1 MEHQGERQAWRP
13 AGHLEANGAALVI
26 EGTPACR
33 ISARTDG
40 SVRVFWD
47 TGPDYYET
55 VVAPVLDR
63 APGDALSWTVDR
75 AAGSPTATAGDVRV
89 TVRDNG
95 LVLGQGDTWW
105 DFRLTRQ
112 SSGWTLELAL
122 EPDEGVYGL
131 GEKMG
136 PLDHRGRRW
145 VQWASDVAPHVPSA
159 DPLYQAIPFALL
171 AGPRGARGVLVAN
184 AGRTVFDA
192 RRSRDLAVT
201 IEQGAVALE
210 LLPGPHPARV
220 LDLYTRLTGRPTLP
234 PVFGLGLHQSRWG
247 YRSADDVRGV
257 VEEYRARDIPLDAVF
272 LDIDYMDGY
281 RLFTWDAVRFPD
293 PDGLMAELQE
303 HEVRLVP
310 IIDVG
315 VKVDAAYAV
324 YQEGR
329 QEGHFLVN
337 PAGGVFTGHVWP
349 GESAFPDFARPA
361 TRAWWAGLNRTMAE
375 RGVGGI
381 WNDMNEPA
389 LWDADQRLIRDPEAW
404 HRLEDGRMVPNAAI
418 HNAYALM
425 EARATYEGLRAAHTP
440 ARRPFILSR
449 SGFVGI
455 QRYAAVWTGDNQS
468 WWEQMAQSVP
478 TCLNLALSGVALVGA
493 DVGGFSDVPT
503 PELMARWI
511 ALGSYLPYFRIHSDN
526 MSPPQEPWR
535 FGDRVE
541 EVARRFVHRR
551 YRLLPYWVSLFA
563 EAAATGT
570 PPLRPLFW
578 HFPDQAETFTLNDE
592 FLVGP
597 FLLVAPVLQPG
608 VRHRAVYLPEGR
620 WWDVEAGRWREGPG
634 WHVAEADWDEL
645 PRYWRSGA
653 VIPVVHQ
660 PLASTETWRRRWGS
674 GQDGPDGF
682 VLVAG
687 TGEFLVYTDD
697 GDTFAYAD
705 GDWRRIAV
713 TLSTDD
719 NGWPTAL
726 FRHRVGRREVADL
739 DTTWTMIVG
748 PVPVGPVQ
756 AEADVD
762 GRAVPTLTPVRHADT
777 ADGWWWAV
785 RVPVRLRGGDTLRL
799 RFRPA

>member
-1 MEHQGERQAWRP
+1 VNQQGERHEWRHT
-13 AGHLEANGAALVI
+13 GRIGVDGAVLVI
-26 EGTPACR
+26 DGSPVCR
-33 ISARTDG
+33 VTGRADG
-40 SVRVFWD
+40 SVRVGWD

-63 APGDALSWTVDR
+63 APEEPVPWTLDAASG
-75 AAGSPTATAGDVRV
+75 AAAATAGSVRV
-89 TVRDNG
+89 TVREDT
-95 LVLGQGDTWW
+95 LVVRQDDTSWHL
-105 DFRLTRQ
+105 RLARQ
-112 SSGWTLELAL
+112 DSAWTLEVAL
-122 EPDEGVYGL
+122 DPDEGVYGL

-171 AGPRGARGVLVAN
+171 AGPRGARGLLVADV
-184 AGRTVFDA
+184 GRTVFDA
-192 RRSRDLAVT
+192 RRSGQLVVGV
-201 IEQGAVALE
+201 EQGAVVAE
-210 LLPGPHPARV
+210 LLPGPHPTRV
-220 LDLYTRLTGRPTLP
+220 LDLYTRLTGRPALP
-234 PVFGLGLHQSRWG
+234 PVFALGVHQSRWG
-247 YRSADDVRGV
+247 YRSADEVRSV
-257 VEEYRARDIPLDAVF
+257 VEGYRARDIPLDAVF
-272 LDIDYMDGY
+272 LDIDYMDEY
-281 RLFTWDAVRFPD
+281 RLFTWDPVRFPD
-293 PDGLMAELQE
+293 PQGLTAELTQRR
-303 HEVRLVP
+303 VRLVP

-315 VKVDAAYAV
+315 VKVDATYPV
-324 YQEGR
+324 YQQGR
-329 QEGHFLVN
+329 QGGHFLVN
-337 PAGGVFTGHVWP
+337 PAGGVFTGQVWP
-349 GESAFPDFARPA
+349 GEAAFPDFARSA
-361 TRAWWAGLNRTMAE
+361 TRDWWADLNRALAE

-389 LWDADQRLIRDPEAW
+389 LWDAQQRLVREPEAW
-404 HRLEDGRMVPNAAI
+404 HRLDDGRMVPNAAI
-418 HNAYALM
+418 HNAYALL

-440 ARRPFILSR
+440 PRRPFILTR
-449 SGFVGI
+449 SGFAGI

-511 ALGSYLPYFRIHSDN
+511 ALGSFLPYFRIHSDN
-526 MSPPQEPWR
+526 VSPAQEPWR
-535 FGDRVE
+535 FGALVE
-541 EVARRFVHRR
+541 DVARQFMGRR

-578 HFPDQAETFTLNDE
+578 HFPDQAEAFTLGDQ
-592 FLVGP
+592 FLIGP

-608 VRHRAVYLPEGR
+608 VRHRAVYLPKGR
-620 WWDVEAGRWREGPG
+620 WWDVEARRWRDGPG
-634 WHVAEADWDEL
+634 WHVADADERQL

-660 PLASTETWRRRWGS
+660 PLDSTEAWGRRWGT

-687 TGEFLVYTDD
+687 TGEFTVYTDD

-713 TLSTDD
+713 TLCTDGD
-719 NGWPTAL
+719 GWPTAR
-726 FRHRVGRREVADL
+726 FQHHVGRPGVADL
-739 DTTWTMIVG
+739 DTMWTVTVG
-748 PVPVGPVQ
+748 PLPAQPVQ
-756 AEADVD
+756 VEAGMEGGQVQ
-762 GRAVPTLTPVRHADT
+762 AVTPVRQADT

-785 RVPVRLRGGDTLRL
+785 RIPVRLRDGDTFRL